1 MPNLFCRFYVSLS
14 PRLSKTAIYHCAD
27 AVAMH
32 VGTPDDRIQDP
43 IDKQHTCRLLPVSCD
58 LDVPT
63 APKRCYY
70 IKYLPM
76 ALLLA
81 NSSRSFFVSLLS
93 LNSDLIKG
101 PLVYSYLPTK
111 ITFT

>member
-1 MPNLFCRFYVSLS
+1 MYE
-14 PRLSKTAIYHCAD
+14 
-27 AVAMH
+27 
-32 VGTPDDRIQDP
+32 GTPDDRIQDP

-63 APKRCYY
+63 APRRCYY

-76 ALLLA
+76 ALLLT
-81 NSSRSFFVSLLS
+81 NSSHSFSFSLLS

-101 PLVYSYLPTK
+101 LLPYSYLPTR